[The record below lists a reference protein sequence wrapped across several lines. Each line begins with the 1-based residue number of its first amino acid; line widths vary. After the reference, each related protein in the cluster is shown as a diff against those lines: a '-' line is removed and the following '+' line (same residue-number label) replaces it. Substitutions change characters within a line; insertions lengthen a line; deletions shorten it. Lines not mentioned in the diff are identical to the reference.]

1 MRNTRNLAHLGARF
15 DSNET
20 VFLARE
26 LESID
31 PTEYTT
37 LYAGLRGRLLIP
49 LAQNVDPT
57 SLTYTWRR
65 WEVTGRAKIG
75 GPHAN
80 DDGIIGVKRSEA
92 STPIKKIPVSY
103 GWSVD
108 EIKQAAKAGVPLDSV
123 TVQAAMSEV
132 ARKVD
137 SMLAFGEPG
146 TAVTGLLNNAAVD
159 ATSTPVTKTGGGTRW
174 TPVAL
179 PSELLADL
187 NLIVADTRAALKQ
200 ASFAPGGN
208 GTPAFDRFVIGVP
221 SHHYSLLLQ
230 PRSATSDTSIL
241 ELALR
246 NNPHIESI
254 EEWWQLDT
262 ADPASGGLP
271 LIVCYPRDP
280 MCIGGVIPREFES
293 LDPQPEGHDIVI
305 PASGVCGG
313 TVIRYPVAV
322 RYLKGT

>member
-1 MRNTRNLAHLGARF
+1 MRNLVHLGARF

-37 LYAGLRGRLLIP
+37 LYAGLRGRALLP
-49 LAQNVDPT
+49 LAANVDPV

-65 WEVTGRAKIG
+65 WEVTGRATVG
-75 GPHAN
+75 GPHSN
-80 DDGIIGVKRSEA
+80 NSGIIGVKRSET
-92 STPIKKIPVSY
+92 STAIKKIPVSY

-132 ARKVD
+132 ARTVD
-137 SMLAFGEPG
+137 HILAFGVKGTTVPG
-146 TAVTGLLNNAAVD
+146 FLNNSDVD
-159 ATSTPVTKTGGGTRW
+159 DTTTPVTKTGGGTAW
-174 TPVAL
+174 TAACL
-179 PSELLADL
+179 GSELLADL

-208 GTPAFDRFVIGVP
+208 GTPAFDRFVIAVP
-221 SHHYSLLLQ
+221 SFHYSLLLQ
-230 PRSATSDTSIL
+230 PRSSTSDTSIL
-241 ELALR
+241 ELALK

-262 ADPASGGLP
+262 ADPSDGGSAM
-271 LIVCYPRDP
+271 IVCYPRDP
-280 MCIGGVIPREFES
+280 MCVGAIVPREFES

-322 RYLKGT
+322 RYLKEI

>member
-1 MRNTRNLAHLGARF
+1 MRHNLAHLGARF

-20 VFLARE
+20 VFLSRE

-31 PTEYTT
+31 PTEYMT
-37 LYAGLRGRLLIP
+37 LYAGLRGRTLIP
-49 LAQNVDPT
+49 LATNVDPV

-65 WEVTGRAKIG
+65 WEVTGRATIG
-75 GPHAN
+75 APHAN
-80 DDGIIGVKRSEA
+80 DSGIIGVKRTEA
-92 STPIKKIPVSY
+92 STSIKKIPVSY

-132 ARKVD
+132 ARTTD
-137 SMLAFGEPG
+137 TILAFGVPG
-146 TAVTGLLNNAAVD
+146 TNITGLLNNADVD
-159 ATSTPVTKTGGGTRW
+159 DSSTPVTKTGGGTAW
-174 TPVAL
+174 TDVAL

-187 NLIVADTRAALKQ
+187 NLIIRDTRAALQQ
-200 ASFAPGGN
+200 ASLAPGGN
-208 GTPAFDRFVIGVP
+208 GTPAFDRFVILVP
-221 SHHYSLLLQ
+221 QKHYALLLN

-241 ELALR
+241 ELALK

-254 EEWWQLDT
+254 EEWWQMDK
-262 ADPASGGLP
+262 ADPAAGGSP
-271 LIVCYPRDP
+271 MIACYPRDT

-313 TVIRYPVAV
+313 TVVRYPVAV
-322 RYLKGT
+322 RYLKGV

>member
-1 MRNTRNLAHLGARF
+1 MRNLAHLGARF

-37 LYAGLRGRLLIP
+37 LYAGLRGRMLIP
-49 LAQNVDPT
+49 LAANVDPVA
-57 SLTYTWRR
+57 LTYTWRR
-65 WEVTGRAKIG
+65 WEVTGRATVG
-75 GPHAN
+75 APHAN
-80 DDGIIGVKRSEA
+80 DSGIIGVKRSES
-92 STPIKKIPVSY
+92 STSIKKIPVSY

-132 ARKVD
+132 ARTVD
-137 SMLAFGEPG
+137 SILAFGVPG
-146 TAVTGLLNNAAVD
+146 TNITGLLNNSSVD
-159 ATSTPVTKTGGGTRW
+159 DSTTPVTKTPSGTAW
-174 TPVAL
+174 TAASL

-208 GTPAFDRFVIGVP
+208 GTPAFDRFVIAVP
-221 SHHYSLLLQ
+221 SFHYSLLLN
-230 PRSATSDTSIL
+230 PRSATSDTSVL
-241 ELALR
+241 ELALK

-262 ADPASGGLP
+262 ADGGDP
-271 LIVCYPRDP
+271 MIVCYPRDP

-322 RYLKGT
+322 RYLKSV